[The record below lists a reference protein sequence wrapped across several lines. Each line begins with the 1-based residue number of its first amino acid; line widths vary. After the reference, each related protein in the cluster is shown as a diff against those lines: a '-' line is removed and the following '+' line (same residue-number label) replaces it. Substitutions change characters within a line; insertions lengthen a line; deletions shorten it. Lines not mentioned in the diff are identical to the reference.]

1 MIWMSFAQH
10 RDSNIDWWVY
20 RRLPWDL
27 ADKTDVYALNQ
38 MLPHFVVLLYHSKHH
53 SQWCERLISWG
64 CDKWNPL
71 ISSRLS
77 DYFPNPFSI
86 SCLQKQCHDNFR
98 HSFFCFFFILIFPLH
113 ILAFDSS
120 SLNCHQRSTGNFCGA
135 ACIFTIM
142 IKPTFSPFC
151 CGCVIHVK
159 GKFRKGNWR
168 KSAKYKDKEERI
180 QAIKDKIFVTASKM
194 ILGPKRQYKW
204 SLRMLSLT

>member
-1 MIWMSFAQH
+1 MKDSYPGVVTNETHLSHPDYLTIFQTLSQSLVFRSNAMI
-10 RDSNIDWWVY
+10 
-20 RRLPWDL
+20 
-27 ADKTDVYALNQ
+27 
-38 MLPHFVVLLYHSKHH
+38 
-53 SQWCERLISWG
+53 IS
-64 CDKWNPL
+64 D
-71 ISSRLS
+71 I
-77 DYFPNPFSI
+77 PFSV
-86 SCLQKQCHDNFR
+86 
-98 HSFFCFFFILIFPLH
+98 FFFILIFPLH

-194 ILGPKRQYKW
+194 ILGPKRQYK
-204 SLRMLSLT
+204 